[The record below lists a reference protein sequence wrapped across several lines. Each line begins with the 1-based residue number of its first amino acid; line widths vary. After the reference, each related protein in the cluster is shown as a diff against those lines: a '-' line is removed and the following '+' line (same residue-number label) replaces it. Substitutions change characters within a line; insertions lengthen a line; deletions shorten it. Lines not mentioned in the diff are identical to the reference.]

1 VRNLQRL
8 AALIIA
14 AAIATGCGTGH
25 SAQGGGPS
33 GSNPADAQIP
43 QGLLSQ
49 ARPIG
54 AGPDFQPPATGPVTG
69 ACLPALG
76 PRDGVHV
83 EVFAANRVVLL
94 PAGIGTRSPR
104 TSPSGRITSARC
116 YGALVTLDPT
126 GLVLVRPKAG
136 LTVAALFRSWGQPL
150 SATRLASFRAAAGTV
165 VQVFFG
171 GRPWHGAPGAVPLT
185 PHAEIVLEVGP
196 HVPPH
201 SAYAFPPGT

>member
-1 VRNLQRL
+1 MRNLQRL
-8 AALIIA
+8 AALITA

-25 SAQGGGPS
+25 SAQGGGPG
-33 GSNPADAQIP
+33 GSNPADTQIP

-54 AGPDFQPPATGPVTG
+54 AGPDFQPPATGPVTRP
-69 ACLPALG
+69 CLPALG

-94 PAGIGTRSPR
+94 PAGIGVRSPR
-104 TSPSGRITSARC
+104 TSATGRITSASC
-116 YGALVTLDPT
+116 YSPLVTLDPT
-126 GLVLVRPKAG
+126 GLVLVRPGAG

-150 SATRLASFRAAAGTV
+150 SATRLASFRAAAGTRV
-165 VQVFFG
+165 AVFVD
-171 GRPWHGAPGAVPLT
+171 GRPWPGAPGAVPLT
-185 PHAEIVLEVGP
+185 RHAEIVLEVGP

-201 SAYAFPPGT
+201 SSYAFPPGS

>member
-1 VRNLQRL
+1 VRNLQRF
-8 AALIIA
+8 AAPIIA
-14 AAIATGCGTGH
+14 AALVTGCGTGH
-25 SAQGGGPS
+25 SAQRTS
-33 GSNPADAQIP
+33 GSNPANAPIP

-54 AGPDFQPPATGPVTG
+54 AGPDFQPPATGPVAG
-69 ACLPALG
+69 PCLPALG

-104 TSPSGRITSARC
+104 TSVAGRITRASC

-126 GLVLVRPKAG
+126 GLMLVRPGAG

-150 SATRLASFRAAAGTV
+150 SATRLASFQAAAGTRV
-165 VQVFFG
+165 AAFVD
-171 GRPWHGAPGAVPLT
+171 GRPWPGPPGAVPLT
-185 PHAEIVLEVGP
+185 RHAEIVLEVGP

-201 SAYAFPPGT
+201 SSYAFPPGT

>member
-8 AALIIA
+8 AALMIA
-14 AAIATGCGTGH
+14 AAFATGCGTGH
-25 SAQGGGPS
+25 SAQGGGPG

-54 AGPDFQPPATGPVTG
+54 AGPDFQPPATGAVAGP
-69 ACLPALG
+69 CLPALG

-94 PAGIGTRSPR
+94 PAGIGVRSPR
-104 TSPSGRITSARC
+104 TSVTGRITHASC
-116 YGALVTLDPT
+116 YGALVTVDPT
-126 GLVLVRPKAG
+126 GLVLVRPGAA

-150 SATRLASFRAAAGTV
+150 SATRLAPFRAAAGTRV
-165 VQVFFG
+165 AVFVD
-171 GRPWHGAPGAVPLT
+171 GRPWSGAPGAVPLT
-185 PHAEIVLEVGP
+185 RHAEIVLEVGP

-201 SAYAFPPGT
+201 SSYAFPPGN